1 MVKRTTL
8 ARLAVAFLVAVLVF
22 LLYINGLS
30 KNPPGFYV
38 DESGVAY
45 NAYLIAHTGAGESGV
60 PFPLFFQF
68 YTGGFTQW
76 ANPTQIYLLS
86 ILFFFIKPSI
96 LAARIFSAAWVFTAC
111 LLVGFLAK
119 QISGRKRIAI
129 IVAALALLTPWLF
142 EVSRLVLETFFYPM
156 AVVLFL
162 LAVHY
167 AQRKEQWGWPNVL
180 AIAGTL
186 ALVTYTYSIGR
197 LLGMLMAFGLLI
209 FATNYQRF
217 IGVLKTWAAFVVT
230 LIPLL
235 VFKSGH
241 PGVLTQRFY
250 LISYIKPE
258 STWREII
265 PIFIRRYLE
274 DFSLI
279 PLLIDGDGNPRHH
292 VPGSLGSFLIGAFIL
307 VVVGLVVVIV
317 RHWREPWWRFVIYGA
332 LVSVI
337 PGSLT
342 GDQFHSLRMIAYPVF
357 LLVLMIPALEFLLER
372 PVAIRSKEDAARSL
386 SQVARRSILAVLLL
400 ASALQAIYFQKVF
413 RREGPKR
420 DFYFDVD
427 YKIVYDEALK
437 QPNKPIYLLDG
448 GNGPVYM
455 DGLWYAAVEGRNR
468 ADFIHLDEGKRAPAG
483 TTVISSEE
491 TCFNCQ
497 IIRKSGLYMVYRQ
510 F

>member
-8 ARLAVAFLVAVLVF
+8 ARLAVALLVVVVLF
-22 LLYINGLS
+22 FLYINGLS

-60 PFPLFFQF
+60 RFPLFFQF

-86 ILFFFIKPSI
+86 ILFFFIKPGI
-96 LAARIFSAAWVFTAC
+96 LAARIFSAAWVLGAC
-111 LLVGFLAK
+111 LLLGLLARR
-119 QISGRKRIAI
+119 ISGRRSIGI
-129 IVAALALLTPWLF
+129 IVGALALLTPWLF

-162 LAVHY
+162 LAIHY
-167 AQRKEQWGWPNVL
+167 AQRKERWGWPNVL
-180 AIAGTL
+180 ALAATL
-186 ALVTYTYSIGR
+186 ALLTYTYSIGR
-197 LLGMLMAFGLLI
+197 LLGMLMAFGLLV
-209 FATNYQRF
+209 FATNYERF
-217 IGVLKTWAAFVVT
+217 IGVLKTWAAYVVT
-230 LIPLL
+230 LIPL
-235 VFKSGH
+235 FIFQSRH

-258 STWREII
+258 SKWSEII
-265 PIFIRRYLE
+265 PMFTRRYVA
-274 DFSLI
+274 DFSLVS
-279 PLLIDGDGNPRHH
+279 LLFDGDGNPRHH

-307 VVVGLVVVIV
+307 VVIGLVVVIV
-317 RHWREPWWRFVIYGA
+317 RHWRDPWWRFVIYGT

-342 GDQFHSLRMIAYPVF
+342 GDQFHTLRMIPYPVF

-372 PVAIRSKEDAARSL
+372 QILIRSEDDASRTL
-386 SQVARRSILAVLLL
+386 SQLARRLILAVLLL
-400 ASALQAIYFQKVF
+400 AAALQAAYFQKVF
-413 RREGPKR
+413 RRDGPQR

-427 YKIVYDEALK
+427 YKIVYDEAFK
-437 QPNKPIYLLDG
+437 QPNKPVYLLDG
-448 GNGPVYM
+448 ANGPVYM

-468 ADFIHLDEGKRAPAG
+468 ADLIHLEEGTLAPAG
-483 TTVISSEE
+483 TVVISSEE

-497 IIRKSGLYMVYRQ
+497 IIHKSGPYMVYRQ